1 MKIYKCVFRDRIR
14 VKKERKF
21 IVNTE
26 RKLKMNS
33 EKTLKNVSKPGTV
46 LLVVLFVAVLAAPT
60 VWAAE
65 KQENENTTVTGSG
78 KKYKTT
84 VTRQTKGQISSEDL
98 RQVSLLTSQVLV
110 HVNKAEQ
117 SIELGN
123 SDSAKA
129 EIKDAKN
136 LIDIA
141 HKLLPVNLV
150 TITVKDAKGD
160 EVYKN
165 TETTQNDAIPL
176 YQDVETIDIFN
187 DILNIKKAQ
196 LKGKEFLGRI
206 NINATMLADL
216 GYIERKVQHAIQLI
230 DNNQSDEARRQL
242 LLAKSYGV
250 DVRFSETES
259 PLVDA
264 RKTFSLAEQ
273 MVNEKKYD
281 VATANLKLAKI
292 RLQEY
297 AELAGKPKADEV
309 KQLRKDIDNLVGKIK
324 EKGSAGKIRA
334 LWHKTTGLFERHPS
348 QAKPTVEKTT
358 KGETK

>member
-1 MKIYKCVFRDRIR
+1 MKTFKHIFCDRIKI
-14 VKKERKF
+14 KKGK
-21 IVNTE
+21 IANTE
-26 RKLKMNS
+26 RELKMNS
-33 EKTLKNVSKPGTV
+33 EKNLKNVSKQVAV
-46 LLVVLFVAVLAAPT
+46 LLVVLLVAVLATPT

-65 KQENENTTVTGSG
+65 KQDNENTTVTGSG
-78 KKYKTT
+78 GKYKTT
-84 VTRQTKGQISSEDL
+84 VTRQTKGQISPEDL
-98 RQVSLLTSQVLV
+98 RQVSLLASQVLM

-141 HKLLPVNLV
+141 HKLLPVNTV
-150 TITVKDAKGD
+150 TTIIKDAKGT
-160 EVYKN
+160 EVYQN
-165 TETTQNDAIPL
+165 TETTQNDVIPL
-176 YQDVETIDIFN
+176 YQAVETIDTFN
-187 DILNIKKAQ
+187 EILNIKKAQ
-196 LKGKEFLGRI
+196 LKGKEFLGRV

-216 GYIERKVQHAIQLI
+216 GYIEQKVLHAMQLM
-230 DNNQSDEARRQL
+230 DNNQSDEAKQQL
-242 LLAKSYGV
+242 FLAKSYGV

-259 PLVDA
+259 ALVDA
-264 RKTFSLAEQ
+264 RKAFSLAEQ

-281 VATANLKLAKI
+281 AATANLKLAKI

-297 AELAGKPKADEV
+297 AELTGKPEVDEV
-309 KQLRKDIDNLVGKIK
+309 KQLRKDIDNLIGDIK
-324 EKGSAGKIRA
+324 EKGSAGKIRT

-348 QAKPTVEKTT
+348 QVKPTVEKTT